1 MIYYS
6 KKINFS
12 DLFVKLK
19 SDYEAK
25 RLTIQSGGS
34 LNATLLREK
43 LIDRISLVIAPALI
57 GGINTSTLIDG
68 KSLQTEEDLK
78 LIKSLKL
85 KKCEKLKNSYIHLVY
100 DIINETMVK

>member
-1 MIYYS
+1 M
-6 KKINFS
+6 
-12 DLFVKLK
+12 FVKLK